1 MPRHVGIVI
10 FDDVE
15 ELDFIGP
22 WEVFAMAAQ
31 KAEDAGF
38 EIYRPLLISEHK
50 GLRRCAKALRVLPD
64 ADFISAP
71 PLDILLVPGGQGT
84 RREVHNTKLLNW
96 IADTAARARWVTSVC
111 TGALLLCAAGIAKD
125 KVVTTHWGFVE
136 TLRARG
142 EARAVRDDCRYVQD
156 GNLVTAAGVS
166 AGIDMALWLVG
177 QLYTPDFARHVQRAI
192 QYEPEPPYAEA

>member
-1 MPRHVGIVI
+1 MPRHIGIVI

-31 KAEDAGF
+31 KAEEAGL
-38 EIYRPLLISEHK
+38 EIYRPLLIAEHK

-64 ADFISAP
+64 ADFTSAP

-84 RREVHNTKLLNW
+84 RREVHNASLLSW
-96 IADTAARARWVTSVC
+96 IRDMAEQAIWVTSVC
-111 TGALLLCAAGIAKD
+111 TGALLLCAAGPARD
-125 KVVTTHWGFVE
+125 KVVTTHRGFVE

-142 EARAVRDDCRYVQD
+142 EAREVRDGCRYVQD

-166 AGIDMALWLVG
+166 AGIDMSLWLVG
-177 QLYTPDFARHVQRAI
+177 QLYTPEFARHVQRAI
-192 QYEPEPPYAEA
+192 QYEPEPPYADA